1 MQRYFLPIGIL
12 VLSSASLLNAQDTR
26 VVKEPVFPP
35 ACTTLSAELSTSG
48 TGIAQSDEPERDKE
62 SRLDTDRIQHALDTC
77 AKGHA
82 VVLRS
87 HAANDAFLSGPLQ
100 LRDGV
105 TLLVAKG
112 TTLFGSRNPA
122 VYDNAPGSCGIVVR
136 PDPAHPMDSVRAP
149 GCKALIT
156 AEHVTGAGIM
166 GDGTIDGRGGDRL
179 LGQSKTWWDLAEMTR
194 PGYGHQVTRIVFADH
209 ADNFTMYRI
218 TLKNSAN
225 VHVRYSNGDGF
236 TAWGVRI
243 DTPKRQARNTDGID
257 PGNGSKNVTITHS
270 YIRDGDDN
278 VAINGGGDGATN
290 MTVSHDHFYWGH
302 GMSIGSPTSGGV
314 SKIRVF
320 DVSLDGADNGIRIKS
335 NGSRGGLTHDVVYD
349 NICIRNA
356 PNPVMLDTAYGGGGD
371 LRGNLPPT
379 MRDVTLHN
387 VRISGGGK
395 FMFSGY
401 DPEHRVQVNLNNVL
415 LTDDAS
421 YTYVMNHADL
431 HLGPGPVNLKLPAGT
446 DSSVQGA
453 PASGK
458 AVSCAAMFVPFPV
471 Q

>member
-1 MQRYFLPIGIL
+1 
-12 VLSSASLLNAQDTR
+12 
-26 VVKEPVFPP
+26 
-35 ACTTLSAELSTSG
+35 
-48 TGIAQSDEPERDKE
+48 
-62 SRLDTDRIQHALDTC
+62 
-77 AKGHA
+77 
-82 VVLRS
+82 
-87 HAANDAFLSGPLQ
+87 
-100 LRDGV
+100 
-105 TLLVAKG
+105 
-112 TTLFGSRNPA
+112 
-122 VYDNAPGSCGIVVR
+122 
-136 PDPAHPMDSVRAP
+136 
-149 GCKALIT
+149 
-156 AEHVTGAGIM
+156 M
-166 GDGTIDGRGGDRL
+166 GDGMIDGRGGDRM
-179 LGQSKTWWDLAEMTR
+179 LGQDKTWWDLAEMTR

-209 ADNFTMYRI
+209 ADSFTMYRI

-257 PGNGSKNVTITHS
+257 PQGKNVTITHS

-278 VAINGGGDGATN
+278 VAINGGGTGATN
-290 MTVSHDHFYWGH
+290 MTISHDHFYWGH

-314 SKIRVF
+314 SKIRVY
-320 DVSLDGADNGIRIKS
+320 DVSVDGADNGIRIKS
-335 NGSRGGLTHDVVYD
+335 NGSRGGLTHDVRYD

-371 LRGNLPPT
+371 LKGPLPPV

-401 DPEHRVQVNLNNVL
+401 DQEHRVQVNLDNVL
-415 LTDDAS
+415 LTDNAS
-421 YTYVMNHADL
+421 YTYAMNHADL

-446 DSSVQGA
+446 DSSVQGT
-453 PASGK
+453 PASSDK